1 MSLDITNESILIEKS
16 HRWQKV
22 CIDIDVWNQEKK
34 VDKNRFN
41 NWTEIKFTETN
52 LSLMEKM
59 RGKEGIYMFVV
70 KPNMPFTCY
79 HSYILYVGETN
90 DLYRRYQNYLRYK
103 DSTHPSDLKKRIMT
117 LVWKDFLY
125 FNFFETDYGSTTERE
140 KEEYDLIDSIV
151 PPMNDDFRSIV
162 LKQNIKLYRR

>member
-1 MSLDITNESILIEKS
+1 MGKKFQIKQSHFIFTLLEIVIMSLDITNESILIEKS

-59 RGKEGIYMFVV
+59 RGKEGIY
-70 KPNMPFTCY
+70 P
-79 HSYILYVGETN
+79 
-90 DLYRRYQNYLRYK
+90 
-103 DSTHPSDLKKRIMT
+103 
-117 LVWKDFLY
+117 
-125 FNFFETDYGSTTERE
+125 
-140 KEEYDLIDSIV
+140 
-151 PPMNDDFRSIV
+151 
-162 LKQNIKLYRR
+162 

>member
-70 KPNMPFTCY
+70 KPNMPFTCF
-79 HSYILYVGETN
+79 HSYIV
-90 DLYRRYQNYLRYK
+90 
-103 DSTHPSDLKKRIMT
+103 
-117 LVWKDFLY
+117 
-125 FNFFETDYGSTTERE
+125 YG
-140 KEEYDLIDSIV
+140 
-151 PPMNDDFRSIV
+151 
-162 LKQNIKLYRR
+162 